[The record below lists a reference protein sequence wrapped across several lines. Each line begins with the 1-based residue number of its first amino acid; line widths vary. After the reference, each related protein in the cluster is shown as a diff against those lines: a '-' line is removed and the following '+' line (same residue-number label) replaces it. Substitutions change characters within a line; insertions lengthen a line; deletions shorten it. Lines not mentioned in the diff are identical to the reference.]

1 VLILIN
7 SCEPLLR
14 CGSRISACGQFPLCK
29 MRSSALRQAK
39 TTTARRY
46 RHRAG

>member
-1 VLILIN
+1 VIEAAPLRSPRKKTIVEWIIANN
-7 SCEPLLR
+7 S
-14 CGSRISACGQFPLCK
+14 G